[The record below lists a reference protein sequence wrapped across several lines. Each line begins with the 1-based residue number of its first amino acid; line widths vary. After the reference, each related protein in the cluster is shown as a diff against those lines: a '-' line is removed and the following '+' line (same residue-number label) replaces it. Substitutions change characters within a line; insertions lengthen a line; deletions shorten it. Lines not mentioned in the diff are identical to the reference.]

1 MMDIPLFAFIHKGVY
16 KSVQKCTKVTLN
28 YWLDSDMI
36 ILKYY
41 TRRPP
46 GRDALVVFLCLQES
60 ETPAV
65 MLWRHGV
72 WLSNT
77 YYSLGRTDCPPMV
90 SETIKRK
97 KVSKNE

>member
-46 GRDALVVFLCLQES
+46 GRDV
-60 ETPAV
+60 
-65 MLWRHGV
+65 
-72 WLSNT
+72 
-77 YYSLGRTDCPPMV
+77 
-90 SETIKRK
+90 
-97 KVSKNE
+97 